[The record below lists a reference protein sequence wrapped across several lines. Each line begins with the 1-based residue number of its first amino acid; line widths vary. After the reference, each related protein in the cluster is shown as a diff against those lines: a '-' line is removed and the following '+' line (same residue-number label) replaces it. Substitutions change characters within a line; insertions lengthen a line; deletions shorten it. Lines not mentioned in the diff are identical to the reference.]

1 MRKNKLLQSVATELA
16 KIRAPQ
22 NRIPLEADVTA
33 IVTELSAGVD
43 KNQPIKDITDVL
55 NEATF
60 FELTSARSQ
69 LLITKEQQQVL
80 RNTVVGFF
88 GLSVGSHAAL
98 TWMMES
104 RAKSCKISDPDV
116 IDVSNLNRLR
126 VGIDSIGRKKIDIF
140 SQALLTINPFA
151 HVITNDQIDYESV
164 RQQFTGDS
172 PIQVVVDAIDNLQG
186 KIWLRQL
193 AKEFSLPLI
202 SATDVGDNVFLD
214 IERYDLLPQPD
225 FFLGRVPGIEN
236 LSLDA
241 LTPIERIRLSMKIV
255 GLEHNSE
262 SMLQSLLNIGV
273 TIPTW
278 PQLGATATIAGGITC
293 TAIKKIVLGEKVLS
307 DRYIFSL
314 DSMLDSSFGE
324 STRERN
330 RDQLKV
336 EIMTRFG
343 G

>member
-60 FELTSARSQ
+60 FELTSARNQ

>member
-1 MRKNKLLQSVATELA
+1 MKTHEVITSVATELA
-16 KIRAPQ
+16 IIRHPQ
-22 NRIPLEADVTA
+22 NRTPLEADVAPIVAELTA
-33 IVTELSAGVD
+33 RVD
-43 KNQPIKDITDVL
+43 PNKPIKAVTDFL
-55 NEATF
+55 DEATF
-60 FELTSARSQ
+60 IELTSARNQ
-69 LLITKEQQQVL
+69 LLITKEQQQLL
-80 RNTVVGFF
+80 RDTVVGFF

-104 RAKSCKISDPDV
+104 RATNCIISDPDV
-116 IDVSNLNRLR
+116 IDVTNLNRLR
-126 VGIDSIGRKKIDIF
+126 LGVESVGKKKIDVV
-140 SQALLTINPFA
+140 SQALVAINPFS
-151 HVITNDQIDYESV
+151 HVITSDQIDYESV
-164 RQQFTGDS
+164 RQQFTGET
-172 PIQVVVDAIDNLQG
+172 PVQIVVDAIDNLQG

-214 IERYDLLPQPD
+214 IERYDLSPQPD

-241 LTPIERIRLSMKIV
+241 LTPIERIQLSMKIV

-273 TIPTW
+273 AIPTW

-293 TAIKKIVLGEKVLS
+293 TAIKKIVLGENVVS
-307 DRYIFSL
+307 GRYIFSL
-314 DSMLDSSFGE
+314 DEILDKSFNDSG
-324 STRERN
+324 RIAD
-330 RDQLKV
+330 RDQQ
-336 EIMTRFG
+336 IANIQTRFG